1 MKNQTAKIVFFV
13 LALFCLSPY
22 GSSAIALL
30 AGILLASTLGNPFTD
45 FTKKHT
51 STLLQIS
58 VVGLGAGMNLKVVGV
73 VGVQGIGYTVTGIA
87 FTAIV
92 GFLLARLLKTPDTL
106 STLITIGTGI
116 CGGSAIAATG
126 PILKADNE
134 DMSIS
139 LGVVFILNA
148 LALFI
153 FPPIG
158 HAFSLDQH
166 QFGLWSALAIHDTSS
181 VVGAAM
187 QYGKEALELATTVK
201 LARALW
207 IIPVSLLLAFFM
219 KSKSKIKMPWFIIGF
234 ILVAALVTWIPEL
247 SSIGHSISDF
257 SKKLLV
263 LTLFFI
269 GLNLNINSIKKVG
282 LKPLLLGIF
291 LWIIVGSS
299 TLLAIK
305 LNWIS

>member
-1 MKNQTAKIVFFV
+1 MKAASKILFF
-13 LALFCLSPY
+13 ALVIFCLSPY
-22 GSSAIALL
+22 GSSALALL
-30 AGILLASTLGNPFTD
+30 AGIILASTLGNPYID

-51 STLLQIS
+51 STLLQVS

-73 VGVQGIGYTVTGIA
+73 VGVHGIGYTVTGIA
-87 FTAIV
+87 FTAII
-92 GFLLARLLKTPDTL
+92 GYFLTKLFKTPNTL
-106 STLITIGTGI
+106 SALITIGTGI

-126 PILKADNE
+126 PILKADHE
-134 DMSIS
+134 EMSIS

-158 HAFSLDQH
+158 HALELSQH

-181 VVGAAM
+181 VVGASM

-207 IIPVSLLLAFFM
+207 IIPVSLLIAFFM
-219 KSKSKIKMPWFIIGF
+219 KSKSKIKVPYFIFGF

-247 SSIGHSISDF
+247 ASIGQMVSHFAKS
-257 SKKLLV
+257 LLV

-269 GLNLNINSIKKVG
+269 GLNLNVSSVKKVG
-282 LKPLLLGIF
+282 LPPLLLGVC
-291 LWIIVGSS
+291 LWIIVGGS

-305 LNWIS
+305 YNWIN

>member
-1 MKNQTAKIVFFV
+1 MKNQTAKIVFFI

-219 KSKSKIKMPWFIIGF
+219 KSKSKIKMPWFIFGF

-269 GLNLNINSIKKVG
+269 GLNLNISSIKKVG

>member
-1 MKNQTAKIVFFV
+1 MKNQTAKIVFFLLV
-13 LALFCLSPY
+13 LFCLGPY
-22 GSSAIALL
+22 GSSALALL
-30 AGILLASTLGNPFTD
+30 AGIILASTLENPFTD

-73 VGVQGIGYTVTGIA
+73 VGAQGIGYTITGIT

-92 GFLLARLLKTPDTL
+92 GYFLAKLLKTPDTL
-106 STLITIGTGI
+106 SALITIGTGI

-126 PILKADNE
+126 PILKADHE

-166 QFGLWSALAIHDTSS
+166 QFGIWSALAIHDTSS

-219 KSKSKIKMPWFIIGF
+219 KSKSKIKMPWFIFGF
-234 ILVAALVTWIPEL
+234 ILVAALVTWIPQL
-247 SSIGHSISDF
+247 SSIGHSVSDF

-282 LKPLLLGIF
+282 LKPLLLGVF

>member
-1 MKNQTAKIVFFV
+1 MKNNAAKILFILLAILCFTPWGNSS
-13 LALFCLSPY
+13 LALLC
-22 GSSAIALL
+22 GVV
-30 AGILLASTLGNPFTD
+30 LASTLGNPFEN

-51 STLLQIS
+51 STLLQLS
-58 VVGLGAGMNLKVVGV
+58 VVGLGAGMNLKVVGI
-73 VGVQGIGYTVTGIA
+73 VGLHGIGYTMTGIL
-87 FTAIV
+87 FTGLV
-92 GFLLARLLKTPDTL
+92 GFILAKILKTPFVL
-106 STLITIGTGI
+106 STLISVGTAI

-134 DMSIS
+134 EMSIS

-148 LALFI
+148 IALFI
-153 FPPIG
+153 FPVIG
-158 HAFSLDQH
+158 HALSLDQH

-207 IIPVSLLLAFFM
+207 IIPVSLAFAFFM
-219 KSKSKIKMPWFIIGF
+219 KSKSKIKIPYFIFGF
-234 ILVAALVTWIPEL
+234 ILMAAIMTWIPILHSTGDVL
-247 SSIGHSISDF
+247 SSIA
-257 SKKLLV
+257 KKLLV

-269 GLNLNINSIKKVG
+269 GSNLNVDSIKKVG
-282 LKPLLLGIF
+282 ARPLLLGF
-291 LWIIVGSS
+291 MLWIIVGST

-305 LNWIS
+305 MNLIS

>member
-1 MKNQTAKIVFFV
+1 MKNQTAKIVFFI

-219 KSKSKIKMPWFIIGF
+219 KSKSKIKMPWFIFGF

>member
-1 MKNQTAKIVFFV
+1 
-13 LALFCLSPY
+13 LSPY

-87 FTAIV
+87 FTAMV
-92 GFLLARLLKTPDTL
+92 GFLLTRLLKTPDTL

>member
-1 MKNQTAKIVFFV
+1 MKNQAAKVLFFLLV
-13 LALFCLSPY
+13 IFCLSPY
-22 GSSAIALL
+22 GTSALALL
-30 AGILLASTLGNPFTD
+30 AGIVLASTLGNPFID

-51 STLLQIS
+51 STLLQIC

-73 VGVQGIGYTVTGIA
+73 VGAQGIGYTVTGIT
-87 FTAIV
+87 FTFII
-92 GFLLARLLKTPDTL
+92 GFLIARALKTPQLL
-106 STLITIGTGI
+106 STLIVIGTAI

-126 PILKADNE
+126 PILKAEHE

-158 HAFSLDQH
+158 HYFDLTQH

-181 VVGAAM
+181 VVGASM
-187 QYGKEALELATTVK
+187 QYGAEALQLATTVK

-207 IIPVSLLLAFFM
+207 IIPLSFMIAFFM
-219 KSKSKIKMPWFIIGF
+219 KSKTKVKMPYFIFGF
-234 ILVAALVTWIPEL
+234 VLVAALVTWIPEL
-247 SSIGHSISDF
+247 TSTGMIVANF
-257 SKKLLV
+257 AKKLLV

-269 GLNLNINSIKKVG
+269 GLNLNLKSIQKVG
-282 LKPLLLGIF
+282 ARPLILGF
-291 LWIIVGSS
+291 SLWIIVASA
-299 TLLAIK
+299 TLLAIE
-305 LNWIS
+305 LNLIS

>member
-1 MKNQTAKIVFFV
+1 MKNQMAKVLFFLLV
-13 LALFCLSPY
+13 LFCLSPY
-22 GSSAIALL
+22 GSSALALL
-30 AGILLASTLGNPFTD
+30 AGIILASTLGNPFQE

-87 FTAIV
+87 FTAIM
-92 GFLLARLLKTPDTL
+92 GYLLTKLLKTPATL
-106 STLITIGTGI
+106 SMLITIGTGI

-126 PILKADNE
+126 PILKADHE
-134 DMSIS
+134 EMSIS

-158 HAFSLDQH
+158 HTLSLDQH

-219 KSKSKIKMPWFIIGF
+219 KSKSKIKMPWFIFGF
-234 ILVAALVTWIPEL
+234 ILVAALVTWIPEI
-247 SSIGHSISDF
+247 SSIGHSVSDF
-257 SKKLLV
+257 AKKLLV

-269 GLNLNINSIKKVG
+269 GMNLNVKSIKQVG
-282 LKPLLLGIF
+282 LKPLLLGVF

-305 LNWIS
+305 LNWIF

>member
-1 MKNQTAKIVFFV
+1 MKNQTAKIVFFI

-87 FTAIV
+87 FTAMV
-92 GFLLARLLKTPDTL
+92 GFLLTRLLKTPDTL

-219 KSKSKIKMPWFIIGF
+219 KSKSKIKMPWFIFGF

>member
-1 MKNQTAKIVFFV
+1 MKNQTAKIVFFLLV
-13 LALFCLSPY
+13 LFCLSPY
-22 GSSAIALL
+22 GSSALALL
-30 AGILLASTLGNPFTD
+30 AGIILASTLENPFTD

-73 VGVQGIGYTVTGIA
+73 VGAQGIGYTVTGIT

-92 GFLLARLLKTPDTL
+92 GYFLAKLLKTPNTL
-106 STLITIGTGI
+106 SALITIGTGI

-126 PILKADNE
+126 PILKADHE

-166 QFGLWSALAIHDTSS
+166 QFGIWSALAIHDTSS

-219 KSKSKIKMPWFIIGF
+219 KSKSKIKMPWFIFGF
-234 ILVAALVTWIPEL
+234 ILVAALVTWIPQL
-247 SSIGHSISDF
+247 SSIGHSVSDF

-282 LKPLLLGIF
+282 LKPLLLGVF